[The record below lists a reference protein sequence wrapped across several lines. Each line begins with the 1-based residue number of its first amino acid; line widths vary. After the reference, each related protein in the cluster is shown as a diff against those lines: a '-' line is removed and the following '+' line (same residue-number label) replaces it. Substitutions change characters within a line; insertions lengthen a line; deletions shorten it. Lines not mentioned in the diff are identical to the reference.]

1 MYNSRLL
8 IFFLILILATSVS
21 MGQSNIGLFGGLN
34 LSKLSGDAPNN
45 ASYSS
50 LAGANLG
57 AFFDVKLAQGIY
69 LGLHPSY
76 SQEGTKV
83 FYEVQNAEE
92 AVDSIRIRLNYF
104 SLPVLLKI
112 SSTNKRYYA
121 LAGFES
127 GLLLNSSAST
137 GDQTGEINAEVAQ
150 WNFAIHFGA
159 GIRIPVG
166 KPNLFFEVR
175 YTQGLMNLTDQP
187 LSGNTLPRVKSSGF
201 KLMTGM
207 EIPIKLSKN

>member
-1 MYNSRLL
+1 MYKSSLL
-8 IFFLILILATSVS
+8 IIFLTLFLATSDS
-21 MGQSNIGLFGGLN
+21 MGQSHIGLFGGLN
-34 LSKLSGDAPNN
+34 LSKLSGDAPHNG
-45 ASYSS
+45 SYHN

-57 AFFDVKLAQGIY
+57 GFFDIKLAHGIY

-83 FYEVQNAEE
+83 FYEVQNMEDP
-92 AVDSIRIRLNYF
+92 VDSIKIRLNYF

-112 SSTNKRYYA
+112 SSPNKRYYA

-127 GLLLNSSAST
+127 GLLLNSSASI
-137 GDQTGEINAEVAQ
+137 GDESEEINAEVAE

-159 GIRIPVG
+159 GIRISVG
-166 KPNLFFEVR
+166 KPNLFFELR

-201 KLMTGM
+201 KLLGGI
-207 EIPIKLSKN
+207 EIPIKLSKI

>member
-8 IFFLILILATSVS
+8 IFFLILILATAVS
-21 MGQSNIGLFGGLN
+21 MAQSHIGLFGGLN
-34 LSKLSGDAPNN
+34 LSKLAGDAPKN
-45 ASYSS
+45 AYYSS

-57 AFFDVKLAQGIY
+57 GFFDVKLTQGIY

-76 SQEGTKV
+76 SQEGTRV

-92 AVDSIRIRLNYF
+92 AVDSVKIRLNYF

-112 SSTNKRYYA
+112 SSTNKSFYA

-127 GLLLNSSAST
+127 GMLLNSSATSA
-137 GDQTGEINAEVAQ
+137 DQSGEIDADVAE

-159 GIRIPVG
+159 GIRVPVG

-175 YTQGLMNLTDQP
+175 YTQGLMNLTDDA
-187 LSGNTLPRVKSSGF
+187 LSNNTLPRVKSSGF
-201 KLMTGM
+201 KLMTGI
-207 EIPIKLSKN
+207 EVPIKLSKN